1 MSFLSPLGALVVLV
15 GAVPLVAF
23 IRSERAR
30 ERVTRL
36 LRLREATSRA
46 RLVPLAASLAIAA
59 LLGIAATQPTI
70 VRHSSQRV
78 RTDAEAWF
86 VLDTSRS
93 MKASAGPDSPTRFER
108 AQELAVRLQ
117 DKLGD
122 VPVGIASITD
132 RVLPH
137 LFPTTDRDTFDLTVH
152 KVIGIERPPPAD
164 GFSTRITTLGSIARV
179 VSSNFYDPSATK
191 RLLVVFTDGE
201 TKPFTDASIGT
212 VFRQPPQVHAIFVRI
227 WGAHE
232 HVYYG
237 KTKDPLYRPDPSSAS
252 YIRQLAETAGGTAV
266 EGADFDRLLRT
277 ARADLGQGPTHVL
290 GNERRE
296 LALAPYLA
304 ALCFLPLGF
313 VLWRRNV

>member
-15 GAVPLVAF
+15 GVVPVVAF
-23 IRSERAR
+23 VRSERAR
-30 ERVTRL
+30 VRVTRL
-36 LRLREATSRA
+36 LRLHEVDSRV
-46 RLVPLAASLAIAA
+46 RLVPVVASCAIAG

-70 VRHSSQRV
+70 VRHSSQRI

-86 VLDTSRS
+86 VLDTSLS
-93 MKASAGPDSPTRFER
+93 MKASAGPRSPSRFAR
-108 AQELAVRLQ
+108 AQALAIRLE
-117 DKLGD
+117 DALGD
-122 VPVGIASITD
+122 IPVGLASVTD

-137 LFPTTDRDTFDLTVH
+137 LFPTTDRETFDLTVH

-179 VSSNFYDPSATK
+179 VTGNFFAPTTTK

-212 VFRQPPQVHAIFVRI
+212 VFRQPPGVRSIFVRI
-227 WGAHE
+227 WGAQE
-232 HVYYG
+232 RVYDG
-237 KTKDPLYRPDPSSAS
+237 GMKDPLYQPDPNSAD
-252 YIRQLAETAGGTAV
+252 YVHQLAATAGGTAV
-266 EGADFDRLLRT
+266 ESRDFGRLVKT
-277 ARADLGQGPTHVL
+277 ARADLGHGPTRVL
-290 GNERRE
+290 GNERRQ

-304 ALCFLPLGF
+304 ALCFLPLVF

>member
-15 GAVPLVAF
+15 GVVPVVAF
-23 IRSERAR
+23 LRSERAR
-30 ERVTRL
+30 VRVTRL
-36 LRLREATSRA
+36 LRLPEADSRI
-46 RLVPLAASLAIAA
+46 RLVPLVASVAIAA
-59 LLGIAATQPTI
+59 LLGIAAAQPTL

-93 MKASAGPDSPTRFER
+93 MKASAGPRSPSRFAR
-108 AQELAVRLQ
+108 AQALAIRLQ
-117 DKLGD
+117 EALGD
-122 VPVGIASITD
+122 VPVGLASITD

-137 LFPTTDRDTFDLTVH
+137 LFPITDRDTFDLTVR

-164 GFSTRITTLGSIARV
+164 AFSTRITTLGSIARV
-179 VSSNFYDPSATK
+179 VSGNFFDPTATK

-212 VFRQPPQVHAIFVRI
+212 VFRQPPGVRSIFVRI

-232 HVYYG
+232 HVYNG
-237 KTKDPLYRPDPSSAS
+237 RTRDPLYRPDPMSAV
-252 YIRQLAETAGGTAV
+252 YIHQLAATAGGTAI
-266 EGADFDRLLRT
+266 ASTDFGRILSA
-277 ARADLGQGPTHVL
+277 ARADLGQGPTRVL
-290 GNERRE
+290 GSERRQ

>member
-15 GAVPLVAF
+15 GIVPVVTF
-23 IRSERAR
+23 VRSERAR
-30 ERVTRL
+30 ARVTQL
-36 LRLREATSRA
+36 LRLREPDSHVRF
-46 RLVPLAASLAIAA
+46 VPLVASLAIAA

-70 VRHSSQRV
+70 MRHASQRV

-86 VLDTSRS
+86 VLDTSLS
-93 MKASAGPDSPTRFER
+93 MKASAGPRSPTRFER
-108 AQELAVRLQ
+108 AQGLAIRLQ
-117 DKLGD
+117 DALGD
-122 VPVGIASITD
+122 VPVGLASITD

-179 VSSNFYDPSATK
+179 VTGNFYSPTARK

-212 VFRQPPQVHAIFVRI
+212 VFRQPPGVRAIFVRI

-232 HVYYG
+232 RVYDARA
-237 KTKDPLYRPDPSSAS
+237 KDPLYRPDPMSAV
-252 YIRQLAETAGGTAV
+252 YIRALAATAGGAAV
-266 EGADFDRLLRT
+266 ESTDFGRLVRT
-277 ARADLGQGPTHVL
+277 ARADLGHGETRLL
-290 GNERRE
+290 GNERRQ
-296 LALAPYLA
+296 LALAPYLT
-304 ALCFLPLGF
+304 ALCFLPLAF

>member
-1 MSFLSPLGALVVLV
+1 MSFLSPLGALVVFV
-15 GAVPLVAF
+15 GVVPLVAF
-23 IRSERAR
+23 MRSERAR
-30 ERVTRL
+30 VRVTRL
-36 LRLREATSRA
+36 LRLHEADSRA
-46 RLVPLAASLAIAA
+46 RLVPVVGSLVIAA

-93 MKASAGPDSPTRFER
+93 MKASAGRRAPTRFAR
-108 AQELAVRLQ
+108 AQELAIRLQ
-117 DKLGD
+117 DALGD
-122 VPVGIASITD
+122 VPVGLASITD

-152 KVIGIERPPPAD
+152 KVIGIERPPPSDA
-164 GFSTRITTLGSIARV
+164 FSTRITTLGSIARV
-179 VSSNFYDPSATK
+179 VSGNFYDPSAKK

-212 VFRQPPQVHAIFVRI
+212 VFRQPPGVHAIFVRI
-227 WGAHE
+227 WGARE
-232 HVYYG
+232 RVYYG
-237 KTKDPLYRPDPSSAS
+237 DTKDPLYRPDPMSAV
-252 YIRQLAETAGGTAV
+252 YIRQLAATAGGSAI
-266 EGADFDRLLRT
+266 EGSDFGRLLKT
-277 ARADLGQGPTHVL
+277 ARADLGQGPTRAV
-290 GNERRE
+290 GSERRE

-304 ALCFLPLGF
+304 ALCFLPLAF

>member
-15 GAVPLVAF
+15 GVVPVVAF
-23 IRSERAR
+23 VRSERAR
-30 ERVTRL
+30 VRVTRL
-36 LRLREATSRA
+36 LRLHEVDSRV
-46 RLVPLAASLAIAA
+46 RLVPVVASCAIAG

-70 VRHSSQRV
+70 VRHSSQRI

-86 VLDTSRS
+86 VLDTSLS
-93 MKASAGPDSPTRFER
+93 MKASAGPRSPSRFTR
-108 AQELAVRLQ
+108 AQALAIRLE
-117 DKLGD
+117 DALGD
-122 VPVGIASITD
+122 IPVGLASVTD

-137 LFPTTDRDTFDLTVH
+137 LFPTTDRETFDLTVH

-179 VSSNFYDPSATK
+179 VTGNFFAPTTTK

-212 VFRQPPQVHAIFVRI
+212 VFRQPPGVRSIFVRI
-227 WGAHE
+227 WGAQE
-232 HVYYG
+232 RVYDG
-237 KTKDPLYRPDPSSAS
+237 GMKDPLYQPDPNSAD
-252 YIRQLAETAGGTAV
+252 YVHQLAATAGGTAV
-266 EGADFDRLLRT
+266 ESRDFGRLVKT
-277 ARADLGQGPTHVL
+277 ARADLGHGPTRVL
-290 GNERRE
+290 GNERRQ

-304 ALCFLPLGF
+304 ALCFLPLVF

>member
-1 MSFLSPLGALVVLV
+1 MSFLSPLGALVALV
-15 GAVPLVAF
+15 GVVPVVAF
-23 IRSERAR
+23 FRSERAR
-30 ERVTRL
+30 VRVTRL
-36 LRLREATSRA
+36 LRLHELDSRI
-46 RLVPLAASLAIAA
+46 RLVPLVASVVIAA
-59 LLGIAATQPTI
+59 LLGVAATQPTI
-70 VRHSSQRV
+70 VRHSSNRV

-93 MKASAGPDSPTRFER
+93 MKASAGPHSPSRFAR
-108 AQELAVRLQ
+108 GQALAVRLQ
-117 DKLGD
+117 DALGD
-122 VPVGIASITD
+122 IPVGLASITD

-164 GFSTRITTLGSIARV
+164 AFSTRITTLGSIARV
-179 VSSNFYDPSATK
+179 VNSNFYDPTTTK

-212 VFRQPPQVHAIFVRI
+212 VFRQPPGLRSIFVRI

-232 HVYYG
+232 HVYNG
-237 KTKDPLYRPDPSSAS
+237 PTRDPLYRPDPTSAV
-252 YIRQLAETAGGTAV
+252 YIRQLAATAGGTAL
-266 EGADFDRLLRT
+266 EGSDFGRLLRR
-277 ARADLGQGPTHVL
+277 ARADLGHGPTRVV

>member
-1 MSFLSPLGALVVLV
+1 MSFLSPFGALVVIV
-15 GAVPLVAF
+15 GVVPVVAF
-23 IRSERAR
+23 LRSERAR
-30 ERVTRL
+30 VRVTRL
-36 LRLREATSRA
+36 LRLPEADSRI
-46 RLVPLAASLAIAA
+46 RLVPLVASVAIAA

-93 MKASAGPDSPTRFER
+93 MKASAGPRSPSRFAR
-108 AQELAVRLQ
+108 ARALAIRLQ
-117 DKLGD
+117 EALGD
-122 VPVGIASITD
+122 VPVGLASVTD

-137 LFPTTDRDTFDLTVH
+137 LFPTTDRDTFDLTVR

-179 VSSNFYDPSATK
+179 VSGNFFDPTATK

-212 VFRQPPQVHAIFVRI
+212 VFRQPPGVHSIFVRI
-227 WGAHE
+227 WGADE
-232 HVYYG
+232 HVYNG
-237 KTKDPLYRPDPSSAS
+237 RTRDPLYQPDPMSSA
-252 YIRQLAETAGGTAV
+252 YVHQLAATAGGTAIAS
-266 EGADFDRLLRT
+266 ADYGRILSA
-277 ARADLGQGPTHVL
+277 ARADLGQGPTRVL
-290 GNERRE
+290 GNERRQ

-313 VLWRRNV
+313 VLRRRNV

>member
-15 GAVPLVAF
+15 GIVPVVAF
-23 IRSERAR
+23 VRSERAR
-30 ERVTRL
+30 ARVTQL
-36 LRLREATSRA
+36 LRLREPDSRL
-46 RLVPLAASLAIAA
+46 RFVPLVGSLAIAA

-70 VRHSSQRV
+70 MRHTSQRV

-86 VLDTSRS
+86 VLDTSLS
-93 MKASAGPDSPTRFER
+93 MKASAGPRSPTRFER
-108 AQELAVRLQ
+108 AQALAIRLQ
-117 DKLGD
+117 DALGD
-122 VPVGIASITD
+122 VPVGLASITD

-179 VSSNFYDPSATK
+179 VTGNFYSPAASK

-212 VFRQPPQVHAIFVRI
+212 VFRQPPGVRAIFVRI
-227 WGAHE
+227 WGARE
-232 HVYYG
+232 RVYDG
-237 KTKDPLYRPDPSSAS
+237 RTKDPLYRPDPMSSV
-252 YIRQLAETAGGTAV
+252 YIHQIAATAGGTAV
-266 EGADFDRLLRT
+266 ESTDFGRLVRS
-277 ARADLGQGPTHVL
+277 ARADLGHGQTRVL
-290 GNERRE
+290 GNERRQ

-304 ALCFLPLGF
+304 ALCFLPLAF

>member
-23 IRSERAR
+23 VRSEHAR
-30 ERVTRL
+30 VRVTRL
-36 LRLREATSRA
+36 LRLREPDSRV
-46 RLVPLAASLAIAA
+46 RLVPLVASLAIAA

-70 VRHSSQRV
+70 LRHSSKRV

-93 MKASAGPDSPTRFER
+93 MRASAAPLSPTRFER
-108 AQELAVRLQ
+108 AQALAIRLQ
-117 DKLGD
+117 AGLGD
-122 VPVGIASITD
+122 VPVGLASITD

-164 GFSTRITTLGSIARV
+164 GFSIRITQLGSIARV
-179 VSSNFYDPSATK
+179 VTSNFFDPSATR

-212 VFRQPPQVHAIFVRI
+212 VFKEPPGVRTIFVRI
-227 WGAHE
+227 WGGNE
-232 HVYYG
+232 RVYYG
-237 KTKDPLYRPDPSSAS
+237 KTKDPLYRPDPSSAV
-252 YIRQLAETAGGTAV
+252 YIRQLAATAGGTAV
-266 EGADFDRLLRT
+266 EGSDFGRLLRT
-277 ARADLGQGPTHVL
+277 ARADLGHGPTRVV

>member
-1 MSFLSPLGALVVLV
+1 MSFLSPFGALVVLV
-15 GAVPLVAF
+15 GVVPVVAF
-23 IRSERAR
+23 LRSERAR
-30 ERVTRL
+30 VRVTRL
-36 LRLREATSRA
+36 LRLPEADSRI
-46 RLVPLAASLAIAA
+46 RLGPVVASVAIAA
-59 LLGIAATQPTI
+59 LLGIAAAQPTI

-93 MKASAGPDSPTRFER
+93 MKASAEPRSPSRFAR
-108 AQELAVRLQ
+108 AQALAIRLQ
-117 DKLGD
+117 EAISD
-122 VPVGIASITD
+122 VPVGLASVTD

-137 LFPTTDRDTFDLTVH
+137 LFPTTDRDTFDLTVR

-164 GFSTRITTLGSIARV
+164 AFSTRITTLGSIARV
-179 VSSNFYDPSATK
+179 VSGNFFDPTATK

-212 VFRQPPQVHAIFVRI
+212 VFRQPPGVRSIFVRI

-232 HVYYG
+232 HVYDG
-237 KTKDPLYRPDPSSAS
+237 RTRDPLYRPDPMSAV
-252 YIRQLAETAGGTAV
+252 YIHQLAGTAGGTAIAS
-266 EGADFDRLLRT
+266 ADFGRILSA
-277 ARADLGQGPTHVL
+277 ARADLGQGPTRVL
-290 GNERRE
+290 GNERRQ